1 MRFAAATLEQLRMLA
16 LRMFGLGAVFI
27 FVPMMFLVLMRGMPT
42 AVRILLLV
50 LLVLG
55 VMMVGVG
62 LGAFMTADKW
72 NKKRREGWTS
82 IDIHVVPDDAAGE
95 IEKTLLDTND
105 RRWRI
110 AMVRYPLAVRDL
122 LIADHTIEYVGELEH
137 DKPVLLR
144 PVADAGRS
152 YESFGYAKSLAELK
166 PDA

>member
-1 MRFAAATLEQLRMLA
+1 MRFTAATLDQLRMIA
-16 LRMFGLGAVFI
+16 LRFFGLGAVAV

-42 AVRILLLV
+42 AIRIV
-50 LLVLG
+50 LIVVEVVG
-55 VMMVGVG
+55 VMLVGAG

-72 NKKRREGWTS
+72 NKKRRAGWTP

-95 IEKTLLDTND
+95 IDKTLLDTND

-110 AMVRYPLAVRDL
+110 AMARYPLAVRDV

-144 PVADAGRS
+144 PAADAGRS
-152 YESFGYAKSLAELK
+152 YESFGHVKSLAELK
-166 PDA
+166 PDG